1 MGFPLNSPPTPD
13 IGPGALPSAPT
24 MTKGALPSAPTM
36 TKGALSSELN
46 EKHPPARPAWRE
58 IYDSIIAGVS
68 QYEGIDS
75 SQARIDL
82 RFLIRQNS
90 RCALD
95 ISVLGPRRMKPHAI
109 WSWIDGKIFYYDS
122 GGKRW
127 KDEDVDPSIQPPADL
142 AALA

>member
-1 MGFPLNSPPTPD
+1 MGFPLNSP
-13 IGPGALPSAPT
+13 
-24 MTKGALPSAPTM
+24 
-36 TKGALSSELN
+36 SSPETSTEADPAN
-46 EKHPPARPAWRE
+46 STEKQSLARPAWRE

-82 RFLIRQNS
+82 RFLVRQNA

-109 WSWIDGKIFYYDS
+109 WSWVDGKIFYYDS

-142 AALA
+142 TLHPVSA